1 MLGHIYQIMGVFLS
15 ILDVNSTINVNVV
28 AKKTDVDGGQGT
40 SVSQL
45 TSLNNLAYAHQDK
58 SSLSTNTF
66 TVGTVYNFLFMW
78 K

>member
-1 MLGHIYQIMGVFLS
+1 MGVFLS
-15 ILDVNSTINVNVV
+15 ILDVNSTINLNVV

-45 TSLNNLAYAHQDK
+45 TLLNNLTYARQGK

-66 TVGTVYNFLFMW
+66 TVGNVHNFLFMW